1 MAYSVYSE
9 FDLEKHKKTFKNYLE
24 IIIETDGTISY
35 AVPSHIEKA
44 CAIAC
49 KTLNV
54 SRAELEDLC
63 PPEYY
68 MAWMEWVLKQS
79 GAIAVWQ
86 NGFCG
91 PTPNKKQQAALRRLR
106 ISGVY
111 TGPILKPNFR

>member
-1 MAYSVYSE
+1 MAYSVYSD
-9 FDLEKHKKTFKNYLE
+9 FDLEQHKKTFTNYLE

-54 SRAELEDLC
+54 SRSELEDLC

-68 MAWMEWVLKQS
+68 MSWMEWVLKQS

-91 PTPNKKQQAALRRLR
+91 PVPNKKQQVALRRLR
-106 ISGVY
+106 MNGVY
-111 TGPILKPNFR
+111 TGPILKPNFG